1 MPTSPFENRVLHKE
15 ILPFLDVCVPSASWK
30 TWIGATDVLEDGVWR
45 NDHTQEIITYTNFSS
60 LYPITGSL
68 TNCAEMMND
77 GFWTVDMCELATKRC
92 TACYVERSDFLRLR
106 GLCFDNDHQSRFRID
121 GYADGRPLIRGYYKL
136 IITWKR
142 AETQWVLTDVERNQ
156 TLARLPVA
164 DVETYPIGQKEW
176 EVSKG
181 VCGMAKGGQRT
192 LSLSPCSAEQFM
204 CRSGECVPNKFRC
217 NLRYDCGD
225 GSDEDECR
233 VIVLSG
239 GYGKHLAPTGARG
252 SLLLLKPVLSL
263 TRVASVDEVDQA
275 VTLEFEVSLSW
286 KDPRVHFKYLEVSK
300 KGAVLSKADMK
311 LIWLPTYQVTNLE
324 GGQMKML
331 HEAVVVSDANNA
343 TAPDYNA
350 VDMGKR
356 DLDRISGTSYA
367 WHLSTTHWLI
377 LRSFAPRG
385 ELLTATH

>member
-1 MPTSPFENRVLHKE
+1 MPTSSFENRVLHKE

-30 TWIGATDVLEDGVWR
+30 IWIGATDVLEDGVWR
-45 NDHTQEIITYTNFSS
+45 NDHTQEIISYTNFSS

-77 GFWTVDMCELATKRC
+77 GYWTVDMCELAIKRC
-92 TACYVERSDFLRLR
+92 TACYIERSDFLRLR

-121 GYADGRPLIRGYYKL
+121 GYAEGRPLIRGYYKF
-136 IITWKR
+136 IITWKK
-142 AETQWVLTDVERNQ
+142 AETQWLLTDTESNQ
-156 TLARLPVA
+156 TIAQLPVA

-181 VCGMAKGGQRT
+181 VCGMAQGGPRT

-204 CRSGECVPNKFRC
+204 CRSGECVPSKFRC

-252 SLLLLKPVLSL
+252 SLLFLRPVLTL
-263 TRVASVDEVDQA
+263 TRVASVDEVNQA

-286 KDPRVHFKYLEVSK
+286 KDPRVFFKYLEVSK
-300 KGAVLSKADMK
+300 KGAVLSKDDMK

-331 HEAVVVSDANNA
+331 HDAVVVSGANNA
-343 TAPDYNA
+343 TVPDYNA
-350 VDMGKR
+350 VDMGER
-356 DLDRISGTSYA
+356 DLVQTIGTSYV
-367 WHLSTTHWLI
+367 WHFITSHWLI
-377 LRSFAPRG
+377 LTFSS
-385 ELLTATH
+385 